1 MSPMPRRTRRLASA
15 AFLACLGVAALVA
28 GHEPASKGPLVYAL
42 AVTSEDGRVL
52 ASPVVLGDS
61 GQKVEVRL
69 LCERDPRYERM
80 SLVLDPV
87 ASSEGELSFSFE
99 LSVAGRVER
108 ARGTVT
114 LATGAEKR
122 ISVRSE
128 GLPEGVTLALYAA
141 PLKHPGVEQY
151 LKDRREK
158 LARPHS

>member
-1 MSPMPRRTRRLASA
+1 MSPMPRRTRRLASI
-15 AFLACLGVAALVA
+15 AFAACLVVAALVA
-28 GHEPASKGPLVYAL
+28 GHDPVPAEPLVFAL
-42 AVTSEDGRVL
+42 AVHAEDGRVL
-52 ASPVVLGDS
+52 ASPVVMGDS
-61 GQKVEVRL
+61 GQTVEVRL
-69 LCERDPRYERM
+69 LCEQDPRHERM
-80 SLVLDPV
+80 SLVLDPMT
-87 ASSEGELSFSFE
+87 SSEGELSFSFE
-99 LSVAGRVER
+99 LSVAGRVDR

-114 LATGAEKR
+114 LETGSEKR